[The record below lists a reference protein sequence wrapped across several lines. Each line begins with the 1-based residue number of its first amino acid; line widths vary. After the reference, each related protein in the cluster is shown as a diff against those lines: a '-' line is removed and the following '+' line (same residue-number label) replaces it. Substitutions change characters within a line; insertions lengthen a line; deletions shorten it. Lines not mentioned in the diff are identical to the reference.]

1 MPIDLK
7 KHGNAATS
15 GDMGQ
20 IYLARGTQMAM
31 RMWDEPVGRADSPH
45 TRSYETLGY
54 VLEGRMNLMIQNEET
69 TLKAGDSW
77 VVPAGAEHAYEVL
90 EPLKAIE
97 VTSPPAQDN
106 RQDAPTQD

>member
-7 KHGNAATS
+7 KHGNAALS
-15 GDMGQ
+15 GEMGQ
-20 IYLARGTQMAM
+20 TYLARGTRMAM
-31 RMWDEPVGRADSPH
+31 RIWDEPKGQADSPH
-45 TRSYETLGY
+45 LRTYETLGY
-54 VLEGRMNLMIQNEET
+54 VLEGRLVLTIQGEQT

-77 VVPAGAEHAYEVL
+77 VVPAGAEHAYEIL

-106 RQDAPTQD
+106 RQDAPVEP

>member
-7 KHGNAATS
+7 KHGEAAIS
-15 GDMGQ
+15 GEMGQ
-20 IYLARGTQMAM
+20 IYLARGTRMAM
-31 RMWDEPVGRADSPH
+31 RMWNEPKGQVDSPH
-45 TRSYETLGY
+45 LRNYETLGY
-54 VLEGRMNLMIQNEET
+54 VLQGRMVLSIQGEQT

-77 VVPAGAEHAYEVL
+77 VVPAGAEHYYEIL

-106 RQDAPTQD
+106 HQDAPVD